1 MSVRARQFVRG
12 THASLP
18 DPRNE
23 SVFVYINGAF
33 FPRHEAKISVFD
45 SGFLV
50 GDGVWEGVR
59 LHEGAFAFWTCT

>member
-1 MSVRARQFVRG
+1 MRG

-23 SVFVYINGAF
+23 DCTRLHQRRLLSRA
-33 FPRHEAKISVFD
+33 EAKISGFD

-50 GDGVWEGVR
+50 GDGVWEGCGSMTAR
-59 LHEGAFAFWTCT
+59 SPFWTYT